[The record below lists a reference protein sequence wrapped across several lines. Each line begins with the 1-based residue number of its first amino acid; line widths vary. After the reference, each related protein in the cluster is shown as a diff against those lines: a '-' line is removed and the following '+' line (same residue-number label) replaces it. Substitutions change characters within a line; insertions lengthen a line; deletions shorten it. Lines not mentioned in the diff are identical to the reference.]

1 MRQRGVQA
9 EENGWVMRWLPPGVR
24 RLKEIRDPEVFR
36 TDLIAGISVAL
47 LLVPQA
53 MAFAQLAGLPTQAG
67 FYAALLPPIFAA
79 LFGSSRQ
86 MVTGPVSLISLMTFA
101 AISPLANGDMH
112 LAMQAAMMLALL
124 VGLIQLGLGLLR
136 LGVLVDFLS
145 HPVVVGFT
153 NAGVIIIATAQ
164 MGKVFGVSAQK
175 EEWHFLTV
183 WNTLQ
188 AMAQGV
194 HWPTVGLAALS
205 FAIIYAVRRLR
216 PRWPSVLVA
225 VAVATMVSWLTGFGA
240 AGGRVIGEIPTG
252 LPRLT
257 LPPMDTI
264 LAMSVLPSAIV
275 IALLG
280 YLEAVSIARAL
291 AAKTRQRLQ
300 ANQELFGQG
309 AANLAAAL
317 SGGYP
322 VSASFSRSA
331 VNLDNG
337 GRTPFSAIVASSVV
351 ALTLLFLTPLL
362 YHLPQATLAVII
374 IVAVAGLFHI
384 RLVVRAWRVERH
396 DAVVAVV
403 TFVLTLVFAPRLEV
417 GIFGGILLSVALF
430 VYRTMRPRV
439 ALLVR
444 LDSGRLAD
452 AHNHPERPRCS
463 RILVIR
469 QYMSLYFANAGHFEN
484 RILHFIAEYPQA
496 QFVILDFSAVN
507 TIDSSGMDV
516 IIELKR
522 RLEKLG
528 IELLIARANHY
539 VRAALKSCLM
549 LEEEVAKGERSKRA
563 PGEAAKGGGF
573 CIFERPTDAIC
584 YALERVRCPD
594 CGDGARCPLRRP
606 GDCADEDGGG

>member
-1 MRQRGVQA
+1 MRRRGLREG
-9 EENGWVMRWLPPGVR
+9 EETGRLAWLPPGVR
-24 RLKEIRDPEVFR
+24 RLAEIRDPEVLR
-36 TDLIAGISVAL
+36 ADVIAGISIAL
-47 LLVPQA
+47 LLIPQA
-53 MAFAQLAGLPTQAG
+53 MAFAQLAGLPPQAG
-67 FYAALLPPIFAA
+67 FYAALLPPVLAA

-101 AISPLANGDMH
+101 AIAPLANGDAQM
-112 LAMQAAMMLALL
+112 AMRAAMMLALL
-124 VGLIQLGLGLLR
+124 VGLIQIGLGLLR

-145 HPVVVGFT
+145 HPVVAGFT

-164 MGKVFGVSAQK
+164 MGKLFGVSAPRGQ
-175 EEWHFLTV
+175 WHLQTV
-183 WNTLQ
+183 WHTLQ
-188 AMAQGV
+188 AMMQGV
-194 HWPTVGLAALS
+194 HWPTVALAALS
-205 FAIIYAVRRLR
+205 FLVIVAVRKLR

-225 VAVATMVSWLTGFGA
+225 VAVATVVSWLMGYGA

-252 LPRLT
+252 LPHLSPPPPDADMAARL
-257 LPPMDTI
+257 LP
-264 LAMSVLPSAIV
+264 AAVV

-309 AANLAAAL
+309 AANLAAAF

-337 GRTPFSAIVASSVV
+337 GRTPFSTMVASAAV

-374 IVAVAGLFHI
+374 IVAVTGLFHLEPI
-384 RLVVRAWRVERH
+384 RRAWRVERQ

-417 GIFGGILLSVALF
+417 GIFGGILLSVVLF
-430 VYRTMRPRV
+430 IYRTMRPRV
-439 ALLVR
+439 AMLVR
-444 LDSGRLAD
+444 LQNGRLAD
-452 AHNHPERPRCS
+452 AHNHPQAPRCS

-469 QYMSLYFANAGHFEN
+469 PYMSLYFANAGHFEN
-484 RILHFIAEYPQA
+484 RILHFVAEYPRA

-507 TIDSSGMDV
+507 SIDSSGMDV

-522 RLEKLG
+522 RLGKLG
-528 IELLIARANHY
+528 VELFIARANHH
-539 VRAALKSCLM
+539 VRAALRRCLM
-549 LEEEVAKGERSKRA
+549 LEEEVAKGGHSRRA
-563 PGEAAKGGGF
+563 PEGAGVGEGF

-584 YALERVRCPD
+584 HALARVRCSD

-606 GDCADEDGGG
+606 GDCANGR